1 LKNVFSACEP
11 SSLSILSTIK
21 ITGNFATYYYTG
33 LFKRD
38 ASFSQLLRQFAKIEL
53 PDLPNKEEKM
63 AIITKVSAQK
73 RQGRYNIFLDQ
84 EYAFS
89 VSEKTLAEFVLLKG
103 QELSPQKVNEILDYE
118 ASAKASDLAARYLS
132 YQPRTV
138 KEVTDYLSQHE
149 ISRSAAKRAV
159 NELTQLGYL
168 DDAAYARLFI
178 KNNLQV
184 GKNGPG
190 AVRRDL
196 KKKGV
201 DEDLIEAA
209 LADVTDEEWAE
220 VGKRLVKSLLGQQG
234 KIAKREVDRKMQTK
248 LLSHGFSGSLAQA
261 VTQELVPEADEDQE
275 REALA
280 KQGLKAYKRFKR
292 YEPGVRE
299 QKMRQYLYSHG
310 FSGDEISA
318 FLAGE
323 IIPLEELEEY

>member
-1 LKNVFSACEP
+1 
-11 SSLSILSTIK
+11 
-21 ITGNFATYYYTG
+21 
-33 LFKRD
+33 
-38 ASFSQLLRQFAKIEL
+38 
-53 PDLPNKEEKM
+53 M

-103 QELSPQKVNEILDYE
+103 QELSPQKINEILDYE
-118 ASAKASDLAARYLS
+118 ASAKASDLEARYLS

-168 DDAAYARLFI
+168 EDAAYARLFV

-201 DEDLIEAA
+201 DDDLIEAA
-209 LADVTDEEWAE
+209 LADVTDEEWAG

-261 VTQELVPEADEDQE
+261 VTQDLVPEADEDQE
-275 REALA
+275 RAALA

-299 QKMRQYLYSHG
+299 
-310 FSGDEISA
+310 
-318 FLAGE
+318 
-323 IIPLEELEEY
+323 

>member
-1 LKNVFSACEP
+1 
-11 SSLSILSTIK
+11 
-21 ITGNFATYYYTG
+21 
-33 LFKRD
+33 
-38 ASFSQLLRQFAKIEL
+38 
-53 PDLPNKEEKM
+53 M

-103 QELSPQKVNEILDYE
+103 QELSPQKINEILDYE

-132 YQPRTV
+132 YQPRTI

-168 DDAAYARLFI
+168 DDAAYARLFV

-201 DEDLIEAA
+201 DDDLIEAA
-209 LADVTDEEWAE
+209 LADVTDEEWAG

-261 VTQELVPEADEDQE
+261 VTQDLVPEADEDQE
-275 REALA
+275 RAALA

-292 YEPGVRE
+292 YEPGIRE